1 MDSGA
6 ALSRAVLTAGVW
18 AGVSYVLAMVSGQDA
33 DMVAVLTDGG
43 MMGAASLTSDTLHS
57 TLGMSPTGT
66 TAAIGTGAAF
76 AGLQSLLR
84 GDNNYSMNFVAGA
97 ASDMLVEKVALSAG
111 M

>member
-6 ALSRAVLTAGVW
+6 ALSRAVLTAAVW
-18 AGVSYVLAMVSGQDA
+18 AGVSYGLAMIAGVPA
-33 DMVAVLTDGG
+33 DMTAVAVDGAT
-43 MMGAASLTSDTLHS
+43 MGAASLTSDTLHS
-57 TLGMSPTGT
+57 TLGMNPTGT

-84 GDNNYSMNFVAGA
+84 GDNNYAVNFVSGA

>member
-6 ALSRAVLTAGVW
+6 ALSRAVLTAAVW
-18 AGVSYVLAMVSGQDA
+18 AGVSYALAMAAGIPA
-33 DMVAVLTDGG
+33 DMVAVATDGAT
-43 MMGAASLTSDTLHS
+43 MGAASLTSDTIHS

-66 TAAIGTGAAF
+66 TAAIGTGASF

-84 GDNNYSMNFVAGA
+84 GDNSYAVNFVAGA